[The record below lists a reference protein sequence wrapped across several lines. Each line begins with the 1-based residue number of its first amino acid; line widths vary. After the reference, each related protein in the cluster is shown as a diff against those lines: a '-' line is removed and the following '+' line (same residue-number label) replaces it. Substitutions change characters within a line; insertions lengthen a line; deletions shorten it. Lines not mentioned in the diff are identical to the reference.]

1 MSKFE
6 LAGTIIEIFPAQ
18 TFGKGF
24 RKREFVIEHGDK
36 YPQKILFQLLQE
48 KCNLIDAYSVG
59 DQITVYFNVTGR
71 DWTDKMGQVKYF
83 NALEAWRL
91 VGDSRPKQRIEESDP
106 FDDDPEFWGDSKQKP
121 KAAAPDFSSNLNDD
135 DLPF

>member
-6 LAGTIIEIFPAQ
+6 LTGTIIEIFPAQ

-36 YPQKILFQLLQE
+36 YPQKIIFQLTQE
-48 KCNLIDAYSVG
+48 KCNLIDSYTVG
-59 DQITVYFNVTGR
+59 DQITVHFNVTGR

-83 NALEAWRL
+83 NSLEAWRL
-91 VGDSRPKQRIEESDP
+91 VGDSRPKQKIENDDP
-106 FDDDPEFWGDSKQKP
+106 FGDDPEFWGDEKPKQK
-121 KAAAPDFSSNLNDD
+121 ASRDSMDSLLDD